1 MLTIKKLS
9 IAIAGAV
16 FSAFYVGLDTARA
29 SHPVTSFSEPHEH
42 SEPHDEG
49 MQDVL
54 VVPPDTGP
62 SYYASGNLYSLIASG
77 ADTGG
82 EFSLFDFSVS
92 PLPPDPVLPPLHLH
106 TRESESFYVKDGEL
120 TIFMEDGINLVS
132 PPEIKDWSAIKTVT
146 LGPGSFVY
154 LPKGRIHE
162 FINPGT
168 TQVNTLSLLTPS
180 GFENALTL
188 RPPVTDRNAPIPPF
202 TTEGRE
208 QYEANA
214 YQLGLACEN
223 CVQRDEV
230 LAQLTGQELQNYLV
244 VPGDAQGRESF
255 LLGGNEYTSLA
266 TEEETGGEFSLFNV
280 SLAPQTEHGLLQS
293 NEQQTESYYITD
305 GEVKFLFKNQS
316 LVATPGTF
324 VSFPEGTPYAYQNLG
339 TTPASTLLLR
349 TPAAV
354 PEPSSWLGILG
365 CGAFL
370 GASLVFKRQ
379 QKKQKSANL

>member
-1 MLTIKKLS
+1 MLTMKKLS
-9 IAIAGAV
+9 IAIAGAM
-16 FSAFYVGLDTARA
+16 FSTFYAGLEAAHA
-29 SHPVTSFSEPHEH
+29 SHPVPSSVETSEDSGFHE
-42 SEPHDEG
+42 EG

-54 VVPPDTGP
+54 VVPADTGS

-82 EFSLFDFSVS
+82 EFALLDFSVS
-92 PLPPDPVLPPLHLH
+92 PLLPDPVLPPLHLH
-106 TRESESFYVKDGEL
+106 TRESESFYVKNGEL

-146 LGPGSFVY
+146 VGPGSFVY

-168 TQVNTLSLLTPS
+168 TQVNTLSLLTPP
-180 GFENALTL
+180 GFENALTFS
-188 RPPVTDRNAPIPPF
+188 PPVTDKNAPIPPF
-202 TTEGRE
+202 TTQGRE
-208 QYEANA
+208 LYEANA
-214 YQLGLACEN
+214 SQYGLACEN
-223 CVQRDEV
+223 CANRDEV
-230 LAQLTGQELQNYLV
+230 LAQLAGQELQDYLV

-255 LLGGNEYTSLA
+255 SLEGNQYTSLA
-266 TEEETGGEFSLFNV
+266 TDEETGGEFSLFNV
-280 SLAPQTEHGLLQS
+280 SLAPQTEPGLLQTT
-293 NEQQTESYYITD
+293 EQQTESYYITD

-354 PEPSSWLGILG
+354 PEPSSWLGVLG

-370 GASLVFKRQ
+370 GASLVFKRKH
-379 QKKQKSANL
+379 KKQKSADL